1 MENIGFYSTEY
12 NIKTIIDAMELQTK
26 QIMEEIVRN
35 NEVITIKVTEISVTN
50 GSNIMDIDIED
61 NNSRKVTSI
70 LKSVLMTR

>member
-1 MENIGFYSTEY
+1 MES
-12 NIKTIIDAMELQTK
+12 QTK
-26 QIMEEIVRN
+26 HIMEEIVRN
-35 NEVITIKVTEISVTN
+35 TEVITIKVIELSATD